1 MSFKSFFIDFKKHFT
16 QAFATLAAG
25 IIIGWLFGGAKVIK
39 EQREQSAIIDSLQ
52 TSVGTLVIQKK
63 NFDLLNVKLDTL
75 LEQNETIKRELAI
88 QKAID
93 VDKTERMSKDIE
105 IIRRNTE
112 ENNKRMFELFK
123 K

>member
-1 MSFKSFFIDFKKHFT
+1 MSFKSFITDFKKHFT

-52 TSVGTLVIQKK
+52 TSVHALVIQKK
-63 NFDLLNVKLDTL
+63 DFLLLNVKLDTL
-75 LEQNETIKRELAI
+75 LEQNENIKQELAI

-93 VDKTERMSKDIE
+93 LDKTERMAKDIE

>member
-1 MSFKSFFIDFKKHFT
+1 MSFKSFITDFKKHFT

-52 TSVGTLVIQKK
+52 TSVDALVIQKK
-63 NFDLLNVKLDTL
+63 DFLLLNVKLDTL
-75 LEQNETIKRELAI
+75 LEQNENIKQELAI

-93 VDKTERMSKDIE
+93 LDKTERMAKDIE